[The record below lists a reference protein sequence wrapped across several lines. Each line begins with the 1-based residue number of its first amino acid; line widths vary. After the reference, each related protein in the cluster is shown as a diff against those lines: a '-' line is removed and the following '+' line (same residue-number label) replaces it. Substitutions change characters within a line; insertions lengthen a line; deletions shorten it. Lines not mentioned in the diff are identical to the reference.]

1 MIMKLQVFSL
11 TFQKHLIKSETM
23 VLYSDYKKGISGNLL
38 KVFETIEN
46 KGLNRQS
53 SSWINVKA
61 GVPQGSILEAL
72 LFWIYINNLANKQAQ
87 EVIFSRKLK
96 KFCHPTLRFNNNNV
110 SQASSQKHL
119 GFTLDNRLTF
129 DKHLKNVSNKTSKTI
144 GLLRKLQNTLPRPV
158 MFRKTPPTRW
168 WYYLWSGLQL
178 ILPSKIIMGSIQ
190 CFFSHNRGNSS

>member
-1 MIMKLQVFSL
+1 MMIMKLQVFSL

-72 LFWIYINNLANKQAQ
+72 LFLIYINNLANKQAQ

-129 DKHLKNVSNKTSKTI
+129 DI
-144 GLLRKLQNTLPRPV
+144 
-158 MFRKTPPTRW
+158 
-168 WYYLWSGLQL
+168 
-178 ILPSKIIMGSIQ
+178 
-190 CFFSHNRGNSS
+190 